1 MLNLEGVGAVGIT
14 LSYKKSGSTYTELEG
29 LQEVPE
35 LGGEKEKIEITTLAD
50 SAKRYRNGIKDY
62 GDLAYKF
69 LYDNSTATSN
79 YRVLKGFDDN
89 DDVVDFKITYADG
102 TSHAFRAQVG
112 VKLDGVGVNGVMT
125 FTANLSLQSDL
136 TTTNPVAPAS
146 VKNKEN

>member
-1 MLNLEGVGAVGIT
+1 MSLQGVGSVGIT

-35 LGGEKEKIEITTLAD
+35 LGGEKEKIEITTLSD
-50 SAKRYRNGIKDY
+50 TAKRYRNGIKDY

-89 DDVVDFKITYADG
+89 DSVVEFKITYPDG
-102 TSHAFRAQVG
+102 TGHAFSAQVG
-112 VKLDGVGVNGVMT
+112 VKLDGVAVNGIMT

-136 TTTNPVAPAS
+136 TTTNPVAPATIN
-146 VKNKEN
+146 KNK